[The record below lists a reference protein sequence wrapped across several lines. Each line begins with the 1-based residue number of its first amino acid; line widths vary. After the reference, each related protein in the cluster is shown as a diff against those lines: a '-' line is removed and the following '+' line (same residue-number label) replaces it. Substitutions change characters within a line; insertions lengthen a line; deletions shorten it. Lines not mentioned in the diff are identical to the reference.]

1 MNVNEKAIYSIVEEL
16 IDSCVMDDILSVHRS
31 IKLDYSHLLLT
42 DAKNALNGENES
54 ANFNSFPKSESGA
67 RSSTVFVHC
76 ARCTSKVAAT
86 RYASHLSNCM
96 GLGRNSSRR
105 ANRLIAEQ
113 RRFEDSDD
121 VEEAYY
127 LENSP
132 MSLSGHKTESSL
144 NNFPKTSSYPSRSS
158 KSNLRLSGI
167 ASKSSN
173 GRNCNSIPGESTL
186 EKADSFES
194 VSFSCGDDDESN
206 SSEAPRRSGSSR
218 NRRHQKSHV

>member
-1 MNVNEKAIYSIVEEL
+1 MNVNDKAIQSIVEEL
-16 IDSCVMDDILSVHRS
+16 IDSCVMDDILSIHRS
-31 IKLDYSHLLLT
+31 IKLDYSHLLLA
-42 DAKNALNGENES
+42 DPKDVVNGVNES
-54 ANFNSFPKSESGA
+54 TSLSSFQKTDSGA

-121 VEEAYY
+121 VEDAYY

-132 MSLSGHKTESSL
+132 MSFSGHKTESSL
-144 NNFPKTSSYPSRSS
+144 NSFSKTASYPSRSL
-158 KSNLRLSGI
+158 KSNLRLAGI

-173 GRNCNSIPGESTL
+173 GRGCNTIPGDSVF
-186 EKADSFES
+186 EKADSYES
-194 VSFSCGDDDESN
+194 VTFSCGDDDESN

-218 NRRHQKSHV
+218 NRRHQKTHL